1 MAIDSKA
8 FKIQLATGWLTGLL
22 APVIG
27 YLIFISLYFKGVSF
41 IDVFEIFRS
50 RNVLPH
56 VISLSVIINLVFFF
70 TFIKMDKDYAARGV
84 LGATFVYVFVVMYLK
99 FF

>member
-27 YLIFISLYFKGVSF
+27 YLIFIFLYFKGVSF